1 MGGSAAGR
9 GDRRSSNKAGASAGR
24 GLFASAPRAARR
36 PRRPPPS
43 MQCFPSLVLALSS
56 LLGALALLQLSLYLR
71 VPSRYGKH
79 EERLCRPR
87 GRLPARCA
95 WFLQE
100 LPSFLVPALLLA
112 LRSPPRL
119 EPLGCRLLCCLF
131 CWHYFYRTFIYP
143 FFTRGRP
150 FPLQLLFFGTL
161 FCIYNGFLQGYYL
174 IYCAEYPNDWCT
186 DIRFTSGLLLF
197 LLGMGIN
204 IHSDLLLRQL
214 RKPGEVTY
222 KIPQGGLFTYISG
235 ANYFGEIVEWFG
247 FAIATWSLP
256 AFAFAFFTLC
266 CIGPR
271 AYHHHRYYLKTFTD
285 YPKSRKALIPFVF

>member
-1 MGGSAAGR
+1 MEGRQGLEVKQLLRQGKSALPLHRSVQAEQ
-9 GDRRSSNKAGASAGR
+9 DRAVVCQS
-24 GLFASAPRAARR
+24 F
-36 PRRPPPS
+36 
-43 MQCFPSLVLALSS
+43 FPYSREIANIMLS
-56 LLGALALLQLSLYLR
+56 
-71 VPSRYGKH
+71 
-79 EERLCRPR
+79 
-87 GRLPARCA
+87 
-95 WFLQE
+95 
-100 LPSFLVPALLLA
+100 
-112 LRSPPRL
+112 
-119 EPLGCRLLCCLF
+119 
-131 CWHYFYRTFIYP
+131 TFIYP

-150 FPLQLLFFGTL
+150 FPLQLLFFGML

-222 KIPQGGLFTYISG
+222 KIPQGGLFTYVSG

>member
-1 MGGSAAGR
+1 
-9 GDRRSSNKAGASAGR
+9 
-24 GLFASAPRAARR
+24 
-36 PRRPPPS
+36 S
-43 MQCFPSLVLALSS
+43 MQCLPGLVLALSS

-95 WFLQE
+95 CWREKEKGSPSHLALQNA
-100 LPSFLVPALLLA
+100 VPACAAWLV
-112 LRSPPRL
+112 RQ
-119 EPLGCRLLCCLF
+119 LLCLPRHTCTGPF
-131 CWHYFYRTFIYP
+131 FKTFIYP

-150 FPLQLLFFGTL
+150 FPLQLLFFGML

-222 KIPQGGLFTYISG
+222 KIPQGGLFTYVSG

>member
-1 MGGSAAGR
+1 
-9 GDRRSSNKAGASAGR
+9 
-24 GLFASAPRAARR
+24 
-36 PRRPPPS
+36 
-43 MQCFPSLVLALSS
+43 MQCLPGLVLALSS
-56 LLGALALLQLSLYLR
+56 LLGALALLQLSLHLR

-79 EERLCRPR
+79 EERLARPR
-87 GRLPARCA
+87 GEAAAAGGTGARMAGTNPRSAGSGQRSAPASRA
-95 WFLQE
+95 
-100 LPSFLVPALLLA
+100 PAGL
-112 LRSPPRL
+112 LRSAPHPRSTAQAPAHFL
-119 EPLGCRLLCCLF
+119 IYL
-131 CWHYFYRTFIYP
+131 RTFIYP

-150 FPLQLLFFGTL
+150 FPLQLLFFGML

-174 IYCAEYPNDWCT
+174 IYCAEYPHDWCT

-222 KIPQGGLFTYISG
+222 KIPQGGLFTYVSG

>member
-1 MGGSAAGR
+1 TALKYFGLNISMRMCLHSILCSALCSITAKGSQGLKTKMLFV
-9 GDRRSSNKAGASAGR
+9 GRSSSFCQQGRRKA
-24 GLFASAPRAARR
+24 
-36 PRRPPPS
+36 
-43 MQCFPSLVLALSS
+43 
-56 LLGALALLQLSLYLR
+56 
-71 VPSRYGKH
+71 
-79 EERLCRPR
+79 ERHFQ
-87 GRLPARCA
+87 GSKIANTM
-95 WFLQE
+95 
-100 LPSFLVPALLLA
+100 
-112 LRSPPRL
+112 
-119 EPLGCRLLCCLF
+119 
-131 CWHYFYRTFIYP
+131 TFIYP

-150 FPLQLLFFGTL
+150 FPLQLLFFGML

>member
-1 MGGSAAGR
+1 
-9 GDRRSSNKAGASAGR
+9 
-24 GLFASAPRAARR
+24 
-36 PRRPPPS
+36 
-43 MQCFPSLVLALSS
+43 MQCYPGLVLALSS

-131 CWHYFYRTFIYP
+131 CWHYFYR
-143 FFTRGRP
+143 
-150 FPLQLLFFGTL
+150 
-161 FCIYNGFLQGYYL
+161 FLRNMLECRKDHPNPSLETEGYYL

-222 KIPQGGLFTYISG
+222 KIPQGGLFTYVSG

>member
-1 MGGSAAGR
+1 IGPCSGSR
-9 GDRRSSNKAGASAGR
+9 NVFSITKLLHSACGIAVLIWGINITISTALKYF
-24 GLFASAPRAARR
+24 GLNISMRMCLHSILCSA
-36 PRRPPPS
+36 
-43 MQCFPSLVLALSS
+43 
-56 LLGALALLQLSLYLR
+56 
-71 VPSRYGKH
+71 
-79 EERLCRPR
+79 LCSITAK
-87 GRLPARCA
+87 GSQGLKTKM
-95 WFLQE
+95 L
-100 LPSFLVPALLLA
+100 
-112 LRSPPRL
+112 
-119 EPLGCRLLCCLF
+119 
-131 CWHYFYRTFIYP
+131 TFIYP

-150 FPLQLLFFGTL
+150 FPLQLLFFGML

>member
-9 GDRRSSNKAGASAGR
+9 GDRLGSNKAGAGAGR
-24 GLFASAPRAARR
+24 GLFASVPRAARR
-36 PRRPPPS
+36 PRQPPS

-131 CWHYFYRTFIYP
+131 CWHYFYRYRRRAGLRQPRGSHRPATGP
-143 FFTRGRP
+143 RRSRGRAAAAKSCGLP
-150 FPLQLLFFGTL
+150 SG
-161 FCIYNGFLQGYYL
+161 NGGNKKRRE
-174 IYCAEYPNDWCT
+174 AA
-186 DIRFTSGLLLF
+186 
-197 LLGMGIN
+197 GMGAA
-204 IHSDLLLRQL
+204 
-214 RKPGEVTY
+214 GAGWAV
-222 KIPQGGLFTYISG
+222 GLG
-235 ANYFGEIVEWFG
+235 QVLVA
-247 FAIATWSLP
+247 ASLP
-256 AFAFAFFTLC
+256 
-266 CIGPR
+266 
-271 AYHHHRYYLKTFTD
+271 
-285 YPKSRKALIPFVF
+285 SV

>member
-1 MGGSAAGR
+1 MKAWRRGRDQGKVALPCSQQHHSAS
-9 GDRRSSNKAGASAGR
+9 RSK
-24 GLFASAPRAARR
+24 
-36 PRRPPPS
+36 
-43 MQCFPSLVLALSS
+43 C
-56 LLGALALLQLSLYLR
+56 
-71 VPSRYGKH
+71 PSRAGQSCGVSEMSGDPRVEQEKLGKAIT
-79 EERLCRPR
+79 P
-87 GRLPARCA
+87 
-95 WFLQE
+95 
-100 LPSFLVPALLLA
+100 
-112 LRSPPRL
+112 
-119 EPLGCRLLCCLF
+119 
-131 CWHYFYRTFIYP
+131 
-143 FFTRGRP
+143 
-150 FPLQLLFFGTL
+150 
-161 FCIYNGFLQGYYL
+161 QGYYL

-222 KIPQGGLFTYISG
+222 KIPQGGLFTYVSG

-271 AYHHHRYYLKTFTD
+271 AYHHHRYQNPYCFLQCAAACSWNALCKMPGRGKGAGPEFKI
-285 YPKSRKALIPFVF
+285 KSKFNAM

>member
-1 MGGSAAGR
+1 MGKWFSGPIWHLGSSSPGIQGRPGSPQSKENQKIPARTQSIHGQETSITLFWKMARVR
-9 GDRRSSNKAGASAGR
+9 GDGPGHSSQIANA
-24 GLFASAPRAARR
+24 
-36 PRRPPPS
+36 
-43 MQCFPSLVLALSS
+43 M
-56 LLGALALLQLSLYLR
+56 
-71 VPSRYGKH
+71 
-79 EERLCRPR
+79 
-87 GRLPARCA
+87 
-95 WFLQE
+95 
-100 LPSFLVPALLLA
+100 
-112 LRSPPRL
+112 
-119 EPLGCRLLCCLF
+119 
-131 CWHYFYRTFIYP
+131 TFIYP

-150 FPLQLLFFGTL
+150 FPLQLLFFGML

-186 DIRFTSGLLLF
+186 DIRFTSGLFLF

-222 KIPQGGLFTYISG
+222 KIPQGGLFTYVSG

>member
-1 MGGSAAGR
+1 SMSMCLQSILCSALYSIAATGS
-9 GDRRSSNKAGASAGR
+9 
-24 GLFASAPRAARR
+24 
-36 PRRPPPS
+36 
-43 MQCFPSLVLALSS
+43 QVLK
-56 LLGALALLQLSLYLR
+56 Q
-71 VPSRYGKH
+71 K
-79 EERLCRPR
+79 
-87 GRLPARCA
+87 
-95 WFLQE
+95 
-100 LPSFLVPALLLA
+100 
-112 LRSPPRL
+112 
-119 EPLGCRLLCCLF
+119 CCLWAQVLHF
-131 CWHYFYRTFIYP
+131 TSRGQGRQRDFPRQTFIYP

-150 FPLQLLFFGTL
+150 FPLQLLFFGML

-222 KIPQGGLFTYISG
+222 KIPQGGLFTYVSG

>member
-1 MGGSAAGR
+1 
-9 GDRRSSNKAGASAGR
+9 
-24 GLFASAPRAARR
+24 L
-36 PRRPPPS
+36 
-43 MQCFPSLVLALSS
+43 CFLI
-56 LLGALALLQLSLYLR
+56 YR
-71 VPSRYGKH
+71 
-79 EERLCRPR
+79 
-87 GRLPARCA
+87 
-95 WFLQE
+95 
-100 LPSFLVPALLLA
+100 
-112 LRSPPRL
+112 
-119 EPLGCRLLCCLF
+119 
-131 CWHYFYRTFIYP
+131 RTFIYP

-186 DIRFTSGLLLF
+186 DIRFASGLLLF

-214 RKPGEVTY
+214 RKPGEFTY
-222 KIPQGGLFTYISG
+222 KIPQGGLFTYVSG

>member
-1 MGGSAAGR
+1 
-9 GDRRSSNKAGASAGR
+9 
-24 GLFASAPRAARR
+24 
-36 PRRPPPS
+36 S
-43 MQCFPSLVLALSS
+43 MRCFPGLVLALSS

-79 EERLCRPR
+79 EERPCRRR

-100 LPSFLVPALLLA
+100 LPSFLLGICVSCKGPGCLASLGPPALLT
-112 LRSPPRL
+112 
-119 EPLGCRLLCCLF
+119 F
-131 CWHYFYRTFIYP
+131 CMSVWDKTFIYP

-222 KIPQGGLFTYISG
+222 KIPQGGLFTYVSG

-285 YPKSRKALIPFVF
+285 YPKSRKALIPFIF

>member
-1 MGGSAAGR
+1 GRQKQCSASRLECPSRAGQSCCVLEML
-9 GDRRSSNKAGASAGR
+9 G
-24 GLFASAPRAARR
+24 GLF
-36 PRRPPPS
+36 
-43 MQCFPSLVLALSS
+43 LSEV
-56 LLGALALLQLSLYLR
+56 GEA
-71 VPSRYGKH
+71 GK
-79 EERLCRPR
+79 
-87 GRLPARCA
+87 GD
-95 WFLQE
+95 F
-100 LPSFLVPALLLA
+100 F
-112 LRSPPRL
+112 
-119 EPLGCRLLCCLF
+119 LGCKGVRE
-131 CWHYFYRTFIYP
+131 TFIYP

-150 FPLQLLFFGTL
+150 FPLQLLFFGML

-174 IYCAEYPNDWCT
+174 IYCAEYPHDWCT

-222 KIPQGGLFTYISG
+222 KIPQGGLFTYVSG

>member
-1 MGGSAAGR
+1 MGQGIKTALKLGY
-9 GDRRSSNKAGASAGR
+9 GQH
-24 GLFASAPRAARR
+24 
-36 PRRPPPS
+36 PPS
-43 MQCFPSLVLALSS
+43 KGKAPYQPWLPLQYHQFLASS
-56 LLGALALLQLSLYLR
+56 S
-71 VPSRYGKH
+71 SRCSG
-79 EERLCRPR
+79 P
-87 GRLPARCA
+87 
-95 WFLQE
+95 
-100 LPSFLVPALLLA
+100 
-112 LRSPPRL
+112 
-119 EPLGCRLLCCLF
+119 F
-131 CWHYFYRTFIYP
+131 CQYFFNRTFIYP

-150 FPLQLLFFGTL
+150 FPLQLLFFGML

-222 KIPQGGLFTYISG
+222 KIPQGGLFTYVSG

>member
-1 MGGSAAGR
+1 MLSALSGKEGEVSLSRGEVWNETKANVTQRSVRSARCGRDARGDGPAGR
-9 GDRRSSNKAGASAGR
+9 
-24 GLFASAPRAARR
+24 RAAAVPLAQPAPQRR
-36 PRRPPPS
+36 FLPVREIRCVRTSDIPS
-43 MQCFPSLVLALSS
+43 YVC
-56 LLGALALLQLSLYLR
+56 
-71 VPSRYGKH
+71 
-79 EERLCRPR
+79 
-87 GRLPARCA
+87 
-95 WFLQE
+95 
-100 LPSFLVPALLLA
+100 
-112 LRSPPRL
+112 
-119 EPLGCRLLCCLF
+119 
-131 CWHYFYRTFIYP
+131 RTFIYP

-161 FCIYNGFLQGYYL
+161 FCVYNGFLQGYYL

-222 KIPQGGLFTYISG
+222 KIPQGGLFTYVSG

-256 AFAFAFFTLC
+256 AFTFAFFTLC